1 MNYTP
6 YLIANFA
13 TGFDVERQPWLL
25 PDDAQFEL
33 LDGYIYLGVW
43 NKRQGYSQ
51 YATGERGGST
61 YTESRMIH
69 SLSGVAMTG
78 AIDGVNQVF
87 TASLTAPVSRGSVTV
102 TGTNPVQS
110 FTDNGNGNFISS
122 MVSIGTVDYSTGA
135 VSITLPVAPIVAS
148 SVTISYSI
156 FNNLPVMGIMN
167 FYTQSNSR
175 ELIVADTR
183 YVNRYNTT
191 TNRLVDISPSPLFSG
206 DETNFFSWTNYPDPN
221 GIKRLLFVNNKDPIH
236 QWDGSTVTVYPV
248 YTDSTVISSVA
259 SGVVGDGTP
268 GPYTINTPANTGI
281 LPLTLTLND
290 PVSVQTVTDDGFG
303 LLVGDGTGTV
313 DYLTGAISV
322 TFTNPIAMGDPINIA
337 YTQLN
342 TPLESCLHIKQF
354 KDRLILLSTIET
366 GGVIKGLRIRISG
379 TGAFGDIFT
388 TDALGAGFID
398 LSDQTFIQACDFNRD
413 DLIIFTESSTW
424 VMKYTG
430 NDTVPF
436 ALDKLDESRGS
447 QAPYGTI
454 TYLNKTSAA
463 STRGLILTDGYSIER
478 SDGKIPA
485 FSYNQIHQSRF
496 ELCFAGA
503 VDEDRD
509 HYLLYPIPSAD
520 PDEVSSRILVTNYEE
535 YNIAIYRIPLSCMG
549 NYIGS
554 SNVTWADLT
563 ADNGW
568 LNWDI
573 MAAKYGTWN
582 SFAYTEG
589 APYAIGGGH
598 NGEIFQLNVDET
610 EDYPVRVRGITVV
623 DQFTLRVTTD
633 FQNYQV
639 GDIINIEGV
648 LGMTEVNDK
657 QAAIKSI
664 FTANYT
670 FDLDIETTGFSAY
683 TSLGQAQKVIQFLS
697 KTKKFNPFVAES
709 QKVRC
714 GWVYF
719 YVSTTDT
726 NLTEN
731 KYITAAANSNPCLLS
746 VIAHGYVTGTR
757 VYINGVQG
765 MTELNGNFYTI
776 TVVDI
781 NTISLDGVNAEGFGG
796 YVGGGFTST
805 PVDAKLQV
813 RVIVNDTEKATQINQ
828 ENDPYAPTPYEVNL
842 TKGQRS
848 NGIKKWYKLFI
859 NQTGRFIQFEFSNAQ
874 AGCSLQIHAIMGG
887 FSGVGRLI

>member
-51 YATGERGGST
+51 YATGERAGST

-78 AIDGVNQVF
+78 AINGINKVF
-87 TASLTAPVSRGSVTV
+87 TASLTPKVSRGSVV
-102 TGTNPVQS
+102 VSGTNPVQS
-110 FTDNGNGNFISS
+110 FTDNGNGQFINA
-122 MVSIGTVDYSTGA
+122 MVVIGTVDYNTGA
-135 VSITLPVAPIVAS
+135 VSITLPAAPIAAS
-148 SVTISYSI
+148 SVTIAYSI

-167 FYTQSNSR
+167 FYNQSNSR

-191 TNRLVDISPSPLFSG
+191 TNRLVDISPSPLFTG
-206 DETNFFSWTNYPDPN
+206 DETNFFSWNNYPDPN
-221 GIKRLLFVNNKDPIH
+221 GLKRLLFVNNKDPIH
-236 QWDGSTVTVYPV
+236 QWDGTTVTIYPV
-248 YTDSTVISSVA
+248 YIDSTVIASMA
-259 SGVVGDGTP
+259 SGVVGDGTV

-281 LPLTLTLND
+281 LPFTLSLND
-290 PVSVQTVTDDGFG
+290 PVSAQTVTDNGFG
-303 LLVGDGTGTV
+303 VLIGDGSGTV
-313 DYLTGAISV
+313 DYQNGVIVV
-322 TFTNPIAMGDPINIA
+322 TFNAAIAIGNPINIA

-342 TPLESCLHIKQF
+342 TLLESSLHIRQF

-379 TGAFGDIFT
+379 TGAFADVFT
-388 TDALGAGFID
+388 QDALGAGFID
-398 LSDQTFIQACDFNRD
+398 LSDQTFIQASDFNRD

-436 ALDKLDESRGS
+436 ALDKLDGSRGS

-454 TYLNKTSAA
+454 TYLNRTSAA

-478 SDGKIPA
+478 SDTKIPK
-485 FSYNQIHQSRF
+485 FSFNEINQKRF

-509 HYLLYPIPSAD
+509 HYLIYPIASGD
-520 PDEVSSRILVTNYEE
+520 PAEISTRILVTNYEE
-535 YNIAIYRIPLSCMG
+535 FNISIYRIPLSCMG
-549 NYIGS
+549 NYIS
-554 SNVTWADLT
+554 SGNVTWADLT

-573 MAAKYGTWN
+573 MAAKYGSWN

-610 EDYPVRVRGITVV
+610 EDYPVRIRGMTVV

-633 FQNYQV
+633 FQNYQI
-639 GDIINIEGV
+639 GDYINIEGV
-648 LGMTEVNDK
+648 LGMTEMNDK
-657 QAAIKSI
+657 QAPIKSI
-664 FTANYT
+664 VTPNYT
-670 FDLDIETTGFSAY
+670 FDLTIDDTTGFTTY

-726 NLTEN
+726 NLTTN
-731 KYITAAANSNPCLLS
+731 RKAVSMLRRVSFNHHNSNYFCIMGKLLNDWM
-746 VIAHGYVTGTR
+746 A
-757 VYINGVQG
+757 
-765 MTELNGNFYTI
+765 
-776 TVVDI
+776 VVDSSAVAVLMGLSRVLFMPNNNFQARATTLVASI
-781 NTISLDGVNAEGFGG
+781 CFGLAVGITIKDFEIGYAWKTLAIALASLTAKECTDFLTKKMQNPISF
-796 YVGGGFTST
+796 YRDLTGGG
-805 PVDAKLQV
+805 
-813 RVIVNDTEKATQINQ
+813 NDKKEK
-828 ENDPYAPTPYEVNL
+828 EDDGSS
-842 TKGQRS
+842 K
-848 NGIKKWYKLFI
+848 
-859 NQTGRFIQFEFSNAQ
+859 
-874 AGCSLQIHAIMGG
+874 
-887 FSGVGRLI
+887 